1 MGTFLQD
8 LKYAART
15 LLRSPGYTAAA
26 LLSLGLGIGVNTAI
40 FTLTNA
46 VFLHPLPVND
56 PGRILEL
63 YTVDHA
69 TANSTPNVIRTPMS
83 YPNFVDFR
91 EQNYVFSGMAG
102 FSQAGVTLTRFG
114 KPIQEAVFLVSA
126 SYFDV
131 LGVRAAAGRTF
142 RPDVSAGR
150 FDRMKTAYRAVTR

>member
-56 PGRILEL
+56 PERCAEPDSGPVRR
-63 YTVDHA
+63 TV
-69 TANSTPNVIRTPMS
+69 TAW
-83 YPNFVDFR
+83 
-91 EQNYVFSGMAG
+91 SG
-102 FSQAGVTLTRFG
+102 
-114 KPIQEAVFLVSA
+114 
-126 SYFDV
+126 
-131 LGVRAAAGRTF
+131 
-142 RPDVSAGR
+142 
-150 FDRMKTAYRAVTR
+150 